1 MKSEQKR
8 EIAKKKSESRT
19 KQSKQSELVS
29 ETWLKLNIQS
39 DPIAFH
45 FETKKTVQTIEL

>member
-39 DPIAFH
+39 DSIAFH